1 MSQTKSIVNRKAK
14 FEYEFVDVYEVG
26 IVLSGAEVKSLR
38 AGNANLNDAYCYFR
52 KGELWVKSLFIAEYK
67 MASTYEQETRQE
79 RKLLMKRAEL
89 RRLEQKVKE
98 KGFTIIP
105 YKIYFNDRG
114 IVKVEIALA
123 RGKKVH
129 DKRHSIRDKDL
140 KRDMERMKKLNL

>member
-1 MSQTKSIVNRKAK
+1 MSPTKSIVNRKAK
-14 FEYEFVDVYEVG
+14 FEYEFVDLYEVG

-114 IVKVEIALA
+114 IAKVEIALA